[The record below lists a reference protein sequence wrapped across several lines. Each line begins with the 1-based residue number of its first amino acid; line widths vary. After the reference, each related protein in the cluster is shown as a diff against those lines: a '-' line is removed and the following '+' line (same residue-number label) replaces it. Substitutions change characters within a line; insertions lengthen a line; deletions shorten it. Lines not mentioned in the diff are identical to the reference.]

1 MSQPVWQTPAGSL
14 GTIPEGVFYSLPL
27 VATSGNTVYYQLIAG
42 ALPGGM
48 QIDETGIITGIP
60 NAQAT
65 IQGVPLD
72 VPVDT
77 LSKFAVRAYTRTGM
91 VVNRLVDRTFTIE
104 VANTAVPAFVTPAG
118 QLSQTY
124 DGTLITDLQIEYTG
138 PDNTI
143 VRLISG
149 SLPPGLTVNTT
160 GLITGLIGLNSENLD
175 YPFTLQLTDGT
186 VNGTVN
192 RSFSIY
198 VWSRSSLS
206 ADNTDITA
214 DNTFITADG
223 TPILVPILLNTP
235 GSIGTVRSDNFFAY
249 QFTGVDL
256 NGDRFEYLTD
266 ANVPGLTLDPNSG
279 WFYGNIP
286 PLGINNQTY
295 SFNVRLNLILES
307 ELVGVTIAGVN
318 GQFTCNST
326 QLAVGQEVVI
336 SGTFSPAAGTGTQG
350 SITGYTN
357 PTSYYI
363 IATNASTTFTLSAD
377 PGGLA
382 IDTTAGTITGLTFT
396 AITEVLGPP
405 YAFSLTVIGPVSA
418 DVTWLVPDNL
428 GTIDNGAT
436 STFYIAAVNRSGV
449 ALQYQLLSGSDS
461 RLPQGLELLPTGE
474 IAGRVSFN
482 TFALDQGTTTF
493 DKDTTT
499 FDLVCY
505 FTVNVYS
512 VDGLIS
518 SNKVF
523 SIQVIRA
530 YNEPYNNLY
539 IQAMPPLNDRV
550 VINSL
555 LQNSDIFQQPLLYRP
570 TDPNFGVA
578 KNVTYY
584 HAYGLTAATY
594 EDYVT
599 SLDINHYWKNL
610 VLGQIEVAQ
619 AIDTSGTVIYEVVYS
634 RVIDDLVNAQG
645 QSVSKDVTLPYPVT
659 SGVADGTTVV
669 YPNSLINM
677 RDQVIDTVGQISN
690 TLPLWMICKQANG
703 QTLGFTPAWVIA
715 YANPG
720 RGEQL
725 AYYIGQDFID
735 QLNIIDF
742 EVDRYELDNL
752 LTKNWNREE
761 QYWGYDA
768 SSVTPHPPSL
778 TTFDLIGLP
787 IFDAFRTTL
796 TGAGTLAVNQTYSQI
811 EPYKYAGNIDS
822 EWIMYSADLG
832 NTWNIRHDNSSANY
846 YTSTDL
852 VTWSVGSGAAP
863 APTASF
869 YQVGDVVAY
878 QTVVGDVRINK
889 IYKCI
894 QATTP
899 NVLPTNATYWDP
911 NGQNIASWIND
922 ADAITTWEDDNFTLA
937 NWTYATPPGTTFDG
951 GSMQFTAPVDMYS
964 NTNEYDK
971 YLVFP
976 RRNILSPLPPPSNL
990 IIWTNNQSQPF
1001 NWVNDEDQPIE
1012 WAGLGS

>member
-27 VATSGNTVYYQLIAG
+27 LATADNTVYYQLIAG
-42 ALPGGM
+42 ALPRGM
-48 QIDETGIITGIP
+48 QINETGIITGVP
-60 NAQAT
+60 NARAT

-91 VVNRLVDRTFTIE
+91 VINRLADRTFTIE
-104 VANTAVPAFVTPAG
+104 VANTAIPAFVTPAG
-118 QLSQTY
+118 QLAQLY
-124 DGTLITDLQIEYTG
+124 DASLITDLQIQYTG

-143 VRLISG
+143 VKLIAG
-149 SLPPGLTVNTT
+149 SLPPGLTISTA
-160 GLITGLIGLNSENLD
+160 GLISGLIGLSSANTD
-175 YPFTLQLTDGT
+175 YAFTLQLTDGT

-198 VWSRSSLS
+198 VWSRNSLS
-206 ADNTDITA
+206 ADDTYITS

-223 TPILVPILLNTP
+223 TPILVPVLLNTP

-249 QFTGVDL
+249 QFNGVDL
-256 NGDRFEYLTD
+256 NGDQFQYSTD
-266 ANVPGLTLDPNSG
+266 ADIPGLTLDPNSG

-295 SFNVRLNLILES
+295 SFNIYLQ
-307 ELVGVTIAGVN
+307 LVAYPDY
-318 GQFTCNST
+318 
-326 QLAVGQEVVI
+326 I
-336 SGTFSPAAGTGTQG
+336 S
-350 SITGYTN
+350 
-357 PTSYYI
+357 
-363 IATNASTTFTLSAD
+363 
-377 PGGLA
+377 
-382 IDTTAGTITGLTFT
+382 
-396 AITEVLGPP
+396 PP

-436 STFYIAAVNRSGV
+436 STFYVAAVNRSGV
-449 ALQYQLLSGSDS
+449 TLQYQLLSGSDS
-461 RLPQGLELLPTGE
+461 LLPQGLELLPSGE

-482 TFALDQGTTTF
+482 TFALDMGTTTF
-493 DKDTTT
+493 DNNTTT
-499 FDLVCY
+499 FDLVYY
-505 FTVNVYS
+505 FTVTAYS

-523 SIQVIRA
+523 SIRVNRA
-530 YNEPYNNLY
+530 YNEPYDNLY
-539 IQAMPPLNDRV
+539 IQAMPPLNDRA

-555 LQNSDIFQQPLLYRP
+555 LQNSDIFQQNLLYRP

-584 HAYGLTAATY
+584 HAYGLSAATLD
-594 EDYVT
+594 EYVA

-610 VLGQIEVAQ
+610 VLGSIEVAQ
-619 AIDTSGTVIYEVVYS
+619 AIDSSGTVIYEVVYS
-634 RVIDDLVNAQG
+634 RIIDDLVNAQG

-659 SGVADGTTVV
+659 AELPYPKNSTVSVSTV

-677 RDQVIDTVGQISN
+677 RDQVIDVVGQISN

-735 QLNIIDF
+735 QLNVIDF

-752 LTKNWNREE
+752 LTRNWNRAD
-761 QYWGYDA
+761 QHWGYSDNSA
-768 SSVTPHPPSL
+768 IPYPASL

-787 IFDAFRTTL
+787 IF
-796 TGAGTLAVNQTYSQI
+796 
-811 EPYKYAGNIDS
+811 
-822 EWIMYSADLG
+822 
-832 NTWNIRHDNSSANY
+832 SS
-846 YTSTDL
+846 TES
-852 VTWSVGSGAAP
+852 
-863 APTASF
+863 
-869 YQVGDVVAY
+869 YQVGQVVEY
-878 QTVVGDVRINK
+878 QTIRGDVRINK
-889 IYKCI
+889 IYECI
-894 QATTP
+894 QATVPGT
-899 NVLPTNATYWDP
+899 LPTDPAYWNQ
-911 NGQNIASWIND
+911 NGQNIGSWIND
-922 ADAITTWEDDNFTLA
+922 ADAITTWEDDYFTLT

-964 NTNEYDK
+964 NTNVYDK

-976 RRNILSPLPPPSNL
+976 RRNIL
-990 IIWTNNQSQPF
+990 
-1001 NWVNDEDQPIE
+1001 
-1012 WAGLGS
+1012 G